1 MYYYN
6 MNLFLDYLCHTE
18 LIHYTVNLSSDPRK
32 REGPKSGG
40 IVAKDT
46 LKIKYVQAGGVT
58 EVIKVGMQTF
68 NVHLQV
74 VVHRL
79 LMYHSH

>member
-1 MYYYN
+1 MYYYMYYYN

-46 LKIKYVQAGGVT
+46 LKIRYSQADGVT
-58 EVIKVGMQTF
+58 EVIEVGVKTF
-68 NVHLQV
+68 YIHVH
-74 VVHRL
+74 HKI
-79 LMYHSH
+79 